1 MIAPDELLSWTETQ
15 IEDEI
20 RRIAPVDSELVCD
33 WREGGWSARLE
44 RSSEQGSAV
53 LQASLH
59 VDRRMALYDVYGHL
73 WLERQPRSPG
83 ASVWDTSAARP
94 TTASVSRYV
103 QAKYRDPEDLDPAE
117 VAAVYG
123 IPPSEGRN

>member
-1 MIAPDELLSWTETQ
+1 MIAPDELLAWTDAE

-20 RRIAPVDSELVCD
+20 RRLAPADSDLVCE
-33 WREGGWSARLE
+33 WQEGAWSVRLVQL
-44 RSSEQGSAV
+44 SGA
-53 LQASLH
+53 LHASLH

-73 WLERQPRSPG
+73 WLERQPG
-83 ASVWDTSAARP
+83 ASTGSAWSVASSRP

-103 QAKYRDPEDLDPAE
+103 RSRYGDPEDLDPSE

-123 IPPSEGRN
+123 LPSSKQGRY